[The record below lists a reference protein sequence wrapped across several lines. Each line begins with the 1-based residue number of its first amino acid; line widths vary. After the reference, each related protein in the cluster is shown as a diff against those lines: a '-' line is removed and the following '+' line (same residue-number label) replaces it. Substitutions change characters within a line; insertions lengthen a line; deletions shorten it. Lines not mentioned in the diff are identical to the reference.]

1 MAIRTHIAA
10 LSLAALPAFAALPVV
25 AGSLE
30 DPAPVAVVEPVVI
43 EIAPLWA
50 GGYVGA
56 QIGYNWGDSG
66 TSYDGET
73 IIGGVNA
80 GWLGLRASDLN
91 LVTAVLVGI
100 ALMLPGVANPL
111 RGLFKRSAP

>member
-1 MAIRTHIAA
+1 MAQ
-10 LSLAALPAFAALPVV
+10 LPARHVPLSRTLFGRLLAPFRRKP
-25 AGSLE
+25 
-30 DPAPVAVVEPVVI
+30 DPIPE
-43 EIAPLWA
+43 
-50 GGYVGA
+50 
-56 QIGYNWGDSG
+56 S
-66 TSYDGET
+66 
-73 IIGGVNA
+73 